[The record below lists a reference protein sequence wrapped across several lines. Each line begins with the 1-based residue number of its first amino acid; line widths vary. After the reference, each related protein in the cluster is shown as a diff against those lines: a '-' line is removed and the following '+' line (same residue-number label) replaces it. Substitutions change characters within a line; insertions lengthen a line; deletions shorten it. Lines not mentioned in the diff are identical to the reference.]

1 MRKKKPFHDPAPDI
15 HDFPGVPESTF
26 DLVNQ
31 YGTYNIQPTSHTENL
46 FPLIGPELPER
57 WRTMRLCE
65 YAVTTYIDTAF
76 PQHQLPEAD
85 RRAVIRFI
93 KCQLFGMC
101 IDWISGGMQDEALEE
116 LRRISRLCHGLPE
129 LIIERSREDH

>member
-1 MRKKKPFHDPAPDI
+1 MTGGSQEQEVYAMRKKKPFHDPAPDI

-57 WRTMRLCE
+57 WRTMRLGK
-65 YAVTTYIDTAF
+65 D
-76 PQHQLPEAD
+76 D
-85 RRAVIRFI
+85 
-93 KCQLFGMC
+93 
-101 IDWISGGMQDEALEE
+101 LEN
-116 LRRISRLCHGLPE
+116 L
-129 LIIERSREDH
+129 

>member
-57 WRTMRLCE
+57 WRTMRLGKDDLE
-65 YAVTTYIDTAF
+65 DLKRKSAVQT
-76 PQHQLPEAD
+76 HLG
-85 RRAVIRFI
+85 RAHLRPPLMRFSLAGCVEI
-93 KCQLFGMC
+93 
-101 IDWISGGMQDEALEE
+101 W
-116 LRRISRLCHGLPE
+116 
-129 LIIERSREDH
+129 

>member
-57 WRTMRLCE
+57 WRTRR
-65 YAVTTYIDTAF
+65 VGR
-76 PQHQLPEAD
+76 AD
-85 RRAVIRFI
+85 RAPLSRTAGGHTKPGGALWRPPLMRFSLAGCVEI
-93 KCQLFGMC
+93 
-101 IDWISGGMQDEALEE
+101 W
-116 LRRISRLCHGLPE
+116 
-129 LIIERSREDH
+129 

>member
-57 WRTMRLCE
+57 WRTMRLGKDDLE
-65 YAVTTYIDTAF
+65 D
-76 PQHQLPEAD
+76 LGG
-85 RRAVIRFI
+85 R
-93 KCQLFGMC
+93 
-101 IDWISGGMQDEALEE
+101 SGGRPVGGGRQCPPPLMRFSLAGCVE
-116 LRRISRLCHGLPE
+116 IW
-129 LIIERSREDH
+129 

>member
-1 MRKKKPFHDPAPDI
+1 MRRKKTFHDPAPDI

-57 WRTMRLCE
+57 
-65 YAVTTYIDTAF
+65 
-76 PQHQLPEAD
+76 
-85 RRAVIRFI
+85 
-93 KCQLFGMC
+93 
-101 IDWISGGMQDEALEE
+101 
-116 LRRISRLCHGLPE
+116 
-129 LIIERSREDH
+129 

>member
-46 FPLIGPELPER
+46 FPLIGPELRSAGAPCIWER
-57 WRTMRLCE
+57 TIWRTC
-65 YAVTTYIDTAF
+65 
-76 PQHQLPEAD
+76 
-85 RRAVIRFI
+85 
-93 KCQLFGMC
+93 
-101 IDWISGGMQDEALEE
+101 SGSLRG
-116 LRRISRLCHGLPE
+116 RRIRGGRIWARP
-129 LIIERSREDH
+129 

>member
-57 WRTMRLCE
+57 WRTMRPIWRTC
-65 YAVTTYIDTAF
+65 
-76 PQHQLPEAD
+76 
-85 RRAVIRFI
+85 
-93 KCQLFGMC
+93 
-101 IDWISGGMQDEALEE
+101 SGSLRG
-116 LRRISRLCHGLPE
+116 RRIRGRRKCARP
-129 LIIERSREDH
+129 

>member
-31 YGTYNIQPTSHTENL
+31 PTSHTENL

-57 WRTMRLCE
+57 WRTMRLGK
-65 YAVTTYIDTAF
+65 D
-76 PQHQLPEAD
+76 D
-85 RRAVIRFI
+85 
-93 KCQLFGMC
+93 
-101 IDWISGGMQDEALEE
+101 LED
-116 LRRISRLCHGLPE
+116 L
-129 LIIERSREDH
+129 

>member
-46 FPLIGPELPER
+46 FQLIGPELPPR
-57 WRTMRLCE
+57 GRSLRVAKDDRADLSRNAGGQTHQGRAHLRPLLMRFSLAGCVE
-65 YAVTTYIDTAF
+65 I
-76 PQHQLPEAD
+76 
-85 RRAVIRFI
+85 
-93 KCQLFGMC
+93 
-101 IDWISGGMQDEALEE
+101 W
-116 LRRISRLCHGLPE
+116 
-129 LIIERSREDH
+129 

>member
-46 FPLIGPELPER
+46 FPPHRAGAAGALAHHASGKGRSGGLVAEVCGADASGAGAFAPAPDALFSC
-57 WRTMRLCE
+57 RLCRNMVGWM
-65 YAVTTYIDTAF
+65 YTIWYSNPPNT
-76 PQHQLPEAD
+76 
-85 RRAVIRFI
+85 
-93 KCQLFGMC
+93 
-101 IDWISGGMQDEALEE
+101 
-116 LRRISRLCHGLPE
+116 
-129 LIIERSREDH
+129 